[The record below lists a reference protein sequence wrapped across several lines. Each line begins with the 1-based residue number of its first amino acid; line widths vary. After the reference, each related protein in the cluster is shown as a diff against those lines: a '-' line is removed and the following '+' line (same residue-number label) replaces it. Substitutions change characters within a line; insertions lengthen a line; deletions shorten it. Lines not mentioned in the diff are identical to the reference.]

1 MIRVNLLPH
10 REEKRKRRQQQF
22 LGLAVFSRRR
32 SALVVAGAVWFF
44 LDQQVQQQQ
53 ANVAYM
59 KGEIAKLDKQIE
71 EIRKIREETASLL
84 AKKQVVEGLQSN
96 RSEPVQLLDQLL
108 RQLPEGIYL
117 KAVKQTGVK
126 VNVLGYAQSN
136 ARVST
141 LMRNLGAS
149 PYLENPE
156 LVEIKAVLLDNN
168 PNKRVN
174 EFSMNISV
182 KRAKAEDA
190 GGKGARTPAG
200 AASRRGPRNE
210 PARRTAD
217 ARPEAAGK
225 LAVADQDRR
234 LRPRLPRHPGRPRS
248 SCSGRARTRPSRPGA
263 SRSTSRRQAFLE
275 KKKLAVNLEAYKQQ
289 RAEIEQSF
297 GALLKQLPNK
307 SEMDALLIDINQ
319 AGLGRGLA
327 FELFKP
333 SQTENFTEFYAELP
347 VNLKVT
353 GNYHDLGAFA
363 SDVAKMPRIVLLTDL
378 KVDPPSK
385 EGTLSLEAVAKTYR
399 YLDEEEIAKQRK
411 AAKDKASKAKGA
423 KK

>member
-22 LGLAVFSRRR
+22 IGILVFSLLLGLVA
-32 SALVVAGAVWFF
+32 AGAVWFF

-59 KGEIAKLDKQIE
+59 KGEIGKLDKQIE

-117 KAVKQTGVK
+117 KAIKQAGVK
-126 VNVLGYAQSN
+126 VNVIGYAQSN

-174 EFSMNISV
+174 EFSMNIPV
-182 KRAKAEDA
+182 KRAKAEE
-190 GGKGARTPAG
+190 GKSAARAPAG
-200 AASRRGPRNE
+200 AA
-210 PARRTAD
+210 A
-217 ARPEAAGK
+217 
-225 LAVADQDRR
+225 
-234 LRPRLPRHPGRPRS
+234 
-248 SCSGRARTRPSRPGA
+248 
-263 SRSTSRRQAFLE
+263 
-275 KKKLAVNLEAYKQQ
+275 
-289 RAEIEQSF
+289 
-297 GALLKQLPNK
+297 
-307 SEMDALLIDINQ
+307 
-319 AGLGRGLA
+319 
-327 FELFKP
+327 
-333 SQTENFTEFYAELP
+333 
-347 VNLKVT
+347 
-353 GNYHDLGAFA
+353 
-363 SDVAKMPRIVLLTDL
+363 
-378 KVDPPSK
+378 
-385 EGTLSLEAVAKTYR
+385 
-399 YLDEEEIAKQRK
+399 
-411 AAKDKASKAKGA
+411 GA